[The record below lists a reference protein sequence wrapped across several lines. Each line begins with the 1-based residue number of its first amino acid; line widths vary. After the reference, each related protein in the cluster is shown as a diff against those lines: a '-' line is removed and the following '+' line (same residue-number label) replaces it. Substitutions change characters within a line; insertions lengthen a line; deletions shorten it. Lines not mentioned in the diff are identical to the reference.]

1 MRSEIKAL
9 NSLCKE
15 NNSQLR
21 LVIFPFLHNLGDD
34 YPFKKAHSQ
43 ISEACREM
51 EIPTFDLLP
60 VLSKRRP
67 TELTV
72 NRLDAHPNE
81 LAHELAAEAIEQEL
95 LKDLVGVD

>member
-1 MRSEIKAL
+1 
-9 NSLCKE
+9 
-15 NNSQLR
+15 
-21 LVIFPFLHNLGDD
+21 
-34 YPFKKAHSQ
+34 
-43 ISEACREM
+43 M